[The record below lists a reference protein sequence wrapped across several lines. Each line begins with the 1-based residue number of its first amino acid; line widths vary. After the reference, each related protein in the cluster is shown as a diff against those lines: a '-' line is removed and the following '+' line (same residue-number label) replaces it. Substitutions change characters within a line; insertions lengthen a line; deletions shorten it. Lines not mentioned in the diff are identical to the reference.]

1 MGNKDLWKAESL
13 WLSKS
18 ENASAELGEHVY
30 SQRDIV
36 HFILVMNACQNTHR
50 PSQSTN
56 PGRVPVASGLPN
68 DHLPEHWQRPRNTS
82 PPCCLL
88 ERL

>member
-1 MGNKDLWKAESL
+1 MGKIDLRKIESVRL
-13 WLSKS
+13 NES
-18 ENASAELGEHVY
+18 ENASTELGEHPY
-30 SQRDIV
+30 FQRDIV
-36 HFILVMNACQNTHR
+36 HFILVMNTCQNTHR
-50 PSQSTN
+50 PSPSTN

-68 DHLPEHWQRPRNTS
+68 SHLPGHWQRPRNTS